1 MPSADCGRLT
11 GSLKRASA
19 ALRDSGIPH
28 ALSGGLA
35 AWAYGAPE
43 SEHDV
48 DLVVLPEDAQRAQRV
63 LADIGM
69 RPVDPPEGWLLKV
82 YDGDVLVD
90 LIFAPNGVPVSKQ
103 TLDRAQQREVDAVSM
118 PVLPIEEVIASKL
131 LALNERSCDFERVL
145 AIARAV
151 REQVD
156 WRLVRARTDG
166 SAFAAAFFTLV
177 VELGIVD
184 AAAARDVPAHV

>member
-11 GSLKRASA
+11 ETLKRASA
-19 ALRDSGIPH
+19 ALRDAGIGF
-28 ALSGGLA
+28 ALGGGLA

-48 DLVVLPEDAQRAQRV
+48 DLVLLPGDAPRAQQV
-63 LADIGM
+63 LSAAGM
-69 RPVDPPEGWLLKV
+69 RPVDPPEDWLLKV

-90 LIFAPNGVPVSKQ
+90 LIFAPNGAPVQRS
-103 TLDRAQQREVDAVSM
+103 TLDRAQAREVAAVSM
-118 PVLPIEEVIASKL
+118 PVLPIEDVMASKL
-131 LALNERSCDFERVL
+131 LALNERSCDFEKVL

-177 VELGIVD
+177 AELGVLD
-184 AAAARDVPAHV
+184 PVAARDVAAHA